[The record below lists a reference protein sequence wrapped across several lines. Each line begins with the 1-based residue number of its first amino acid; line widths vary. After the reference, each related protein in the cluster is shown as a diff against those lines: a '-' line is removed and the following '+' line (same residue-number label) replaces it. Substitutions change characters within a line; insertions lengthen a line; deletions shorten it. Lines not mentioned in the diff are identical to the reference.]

1 MKKYKIKFLIFLYQK
16 IMVEN
21 LVFFNS
27 FIRTNKIKRG
37 KFPENLKFRK
47 KQEKFQIK
55 TQNKQEIFSL
65 KINER
70 EGGGKW
76 AKHKLKEKL

>member
-1 MKKYKIKFLIFLYQK
+1 
-16 IMVEN
+16 MVES
-21 LVFFNS
+21 LAFFNS
-27 FIRTNKIKRG
+27 FGRTNKIKRG
-37 KFPENLKFRK
+37 KFPENLKCRK
-47 KQEKFQIK
+47 NREKFQIK

-65 KINER
+65 KINDG